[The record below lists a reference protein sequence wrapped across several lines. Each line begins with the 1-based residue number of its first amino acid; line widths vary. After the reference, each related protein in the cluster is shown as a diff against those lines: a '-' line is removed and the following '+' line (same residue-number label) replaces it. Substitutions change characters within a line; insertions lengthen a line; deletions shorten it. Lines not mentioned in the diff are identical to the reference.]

1 MGNSG
6 KKERGITG
14 EPVGENFFIIIVMI
28 IIFMKMFLTE
38 HVTKKK
44 MKCEAKLDKNDNR
57 RKKYS

>member
-28 IIFMKMFLTE
+28 IIFMKMFSTE
-38 HVTKKK
+38 HVTKKE
-44 MKCEAKLDKNDNR
+44 MKCEAKLDKNDN
-57 RKKYS
+57 